1 MQTGRFLS
9 ETCFNTESFVL
20 WKAPF
25 CGKIPFCG
33 QLLIAEN
40 PCLQKALIYM
50 NPHLVGIFF
59 CGKLFFGAKLYF
71 AENSFLFW
79 EALCCGKLHFA
90 KNPSSRHALL
100 FCGKLFFRGEL
111 LIAKT
116 SFLVGMSTLRKT
128 SFRGKPLFARGP
140 FFAENSFFAG
150 SCFLRKTLNC
160 EDLFFRK
167 KRSHVREVLYL
178 QKVFFAKSSSL
189 LIYIAG

>member
-9 ETCFNTESFVL
+9 KTCFNTESFVL

-90 KNPSSRHALL
+90 KNPSLRQALFFLREALFSRRAPYCENVVSCGNVYFAENFISRKTS
-100 FCGKLFFRGEL
+100 FCKGAFFCRKLFFRGKL
-111 LIAKT
+111 LLAKN
-116 SFLVGMSTLRKT
+116 
-128 SFRGKPLFARGP
+128 P
-140 FFAENSFFAG
+140 
-150 SCFLRKTLNC
+150 
-160 EDLFFRK
+160 
-167 KRSHVREVLYL
+167 
-178 QKVFFAKSSSL
+178 
-189 LIYIAG
+189 